1 MPDTLFHIIE
11 GAQVILRSRGVYF
24 QRELYYRGDRMFAK
38 HGGGYIRLGPDD
50 STSAPAV
57 SWEPWIFRRTCSG
70 ILRRRS
76 SNLRCS
82 ASPSR

>member
-24 QRELYYRGDRMFAK
+24 QRELYYRGDRLFAK
-38 HGGGYIRLGPDD
+38 HGGGYVRLGPDE

-57 SWEPWIFRRTCSG
+57 SWETMDIPSYLQRHITEAKFKPPMFST
-70 ILRRRS
+70 
-76 SNLRCS
+76 NL
-82 ASPSR
+82 